1 MDKHDV
7 VDTLRSAALAHK
19 KWTANALA
27 LIEGVPLDKAQVPVN
42 STECEFGKW
51 YYSDGQNLRD
61 LPGFKEIEEMH
72 DGLHKTYMEIFVL
85 LFGEVE
91 NKTSFFGRLF
101 GRSHKVANANR
112 EAAMKKY
119 HILENRSDTIIKQL
133 VQLER
138 VVMAMG
144 DEQLHRYVLTEQP
157 AIHIH

>member
-42 STECEFGKW
+42 STECEF
-51 YYSDGQNLRD
+51 
-61 LPGFKEIEEMH
+61 
-72 DGLHKTYMEIFVL
+72 
-85 LFGEVE
+85 
-91 NKTSFFGRLF
+91 
-101 GRSHKVANANR
+101 ANANR